1 MYIRYEF
8 DLVNLLSLLMQP
20 WLTKTVR
27 RWGEVLYYRRD
38 HWPNLMIETIWQI
51 LNNKGDWSVAPM
63 TGQFMLDVKRQ
74 YLANLGN
81 VPGSDYEHMDPEK
94 IEKKLEICREYL
106 KMLELVHPGYNYQ
119 KSKILICCTLYFII
133 LCVTCL
139 VNKLL
144 QYNTNKIQFSS
155 EFY

>member
-1 MYIRYEF
+1 MGR
-8 DLVNLLSLLMQP
+8 DALSD
-20 WLTKTVR
+20 
-27 RWGEVLYYRRD
+27 WGSL
-38 HWPNLMIETIWQI
+38 PNCIIDKIWQI
-51 LNNKGDWSVAPM
+51 LNNKGDWSAAPM

-81 VPGSDYEHMDPEK
+81 VPGSDYEHTDPEK

-106 KMLELVHPGYNYQ
+106 KMLEVVHPGYNYQ
-119 KSKILICCTLYFII
+119 KSKILICCTLYFIT

-144 QYNTNKIQFSS
+144 QYTQTKSNFQVSFTKSLL
-155 EFY
+155 FYSKLLS

>member
-1 MYIRYEF
+1 
-8 DLVNLLSLLMQP
+8 
-20 WLTKTVR
+20 
-27 RWGEVLYYRRD
+27 
-38 HWPNLMIETIWQI
+38 
-51 LNNKGDWSVAPM
+51 M

-81 VPGSDYEHMDPEK
+81 VPGSDYEQMDPEK
-94 IEKKLEICREYL
+94 IEKKLEICRQYL